1 MSQINKLML
10 KMTINKIKSQV
21 NMNQMMNMYSKMRAK
36 MD

>member
-1 MSQINKLML
+1 
-10 KMTINKIKSQV
+10 MTINKIKSQV